1 MAFWA
6 VAQLQPQRQA
16 LALPLLEQKQ
26 FPVYAPRLRERRTV
40 RGRREDIEAPLF
52 PGYAF
57 VARKGIWRSMPA
69 CPRVSGSLTRPA
81 GVAGVALLRQAEVG
95 EGEAKPS
102 TRLRIWGSAV
112 RIRPGAPI
120 SH

>member
-16 LALPLLEQKQ
+16 LALHLLEQKQ

-57 VARKGIWRSMPA
+57 VAIELQWHAARWCPGVIRLVMDGLQPA
-69 CPRVSGSLTRPA
+69 RVPDAVIEEIHGRERNGAVPSQASAP
-81 GVAGVALLRQAEVG
+81 LR
-95 EGEAKPS
+95 
-102 TRLRIWGSAV
+102 
-112 RIRPGAPI
+112 
-120 SH
+120 